1 MRDVAGF
8 QRLLETARAGDRDA
22 LGALWRR
29 WNPAVLRYLRVRRT
43 PDHED
48 VASAVWLDVAR
59 GLGRFAGD
67 EADFRRWLFTIA
79 HRRAVDEARRA
90 ARRPDASPVDPDAV
104 VTAGTPEDDVV
115 SGGGLAEAIELMRHL
130 PAEQA
135 DVVMLRV
142 VADLDVATVAAI
154 IGRSPAA
161 VRLLAHRGLTRLADL
176 LPDAG
181 DFDRRGAAAAT
192 RRRARAMRAVT

>member
-8 QRLLETARAGDRDA
+8 QRLLDAARAGDRDA

-29 WNPAVLRYLRVRRT
+29 WNPAVLRYLGARRT

-67 EADFRRWLFTIA
+67 EADFRGWLFTIA

-90 ARRPDASPVDPDAV
+90 ARRPDASPVAADAV
-104 VTAGTPEDDVV
+104 VTVGTPEDDVV
-115 SGGGLAEAIELMRHL
+115 SGRGLAEVIELMRHL

-192 RRRARAMRAVT
+192 RRGARAMKAVT